1 MFANRVKYLKWDFLQ
16 LIDFFLVLSWLRL
29 PVPAFLTI
37 PRGSDFKQG
46 NEDKELKEG
55 RLIIEDFGFF
65 ISSLSIRKIRISIAI
80 VCSVISRHH
89 LHS

>member
-1 MFANRVKYLKWDFLQ
+1 MFANRVKWDFLQ
-16 LIDFFLVLSWLRL
+16 LIDFFLVLSLLRL

-55 RLIIEDFGFF
+55 RLIKVGLWVLYFFFVDPKDPYQYSDFVFSNF
-65 ISSLSIRKIRISIAI
+65 PSSSS
-80 VCSVISRHH
+80 
-89 LHS
+89 